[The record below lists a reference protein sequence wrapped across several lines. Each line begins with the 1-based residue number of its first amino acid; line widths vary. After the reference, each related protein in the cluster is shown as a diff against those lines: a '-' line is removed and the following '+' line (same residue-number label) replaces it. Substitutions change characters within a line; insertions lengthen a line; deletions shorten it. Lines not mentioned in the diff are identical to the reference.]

1 MAIGRPDKALTILP
15 WEHGDALQEER
26 PANGTRTTA
35 GCRLILFR
43 RNWWIYTVRGR
54 DLLPDRPPSPPP
66 ALGPAASPS
75 SHHPGAC
82 RAPLRPPP
90 GRQQGSASPRQRAR
104 PCPAPLT
111 PRRAHRSHTSG
122 TRMERGRRGPPPG
135 PPPPTEPGAQPGNT
149 WRGPEIASRVG
160 GAAQAR
166 GQRPLQGGFGGPQG
180 RVVSWEGAG
189 AFSCVSWRPLRG

>member
-1 MAIGRPDKALTILP
+1 MLSKRSDPRTAPEPPRVVGWYFFGGTGESTLLGEETYYRTAPPRPRRP
-15 WEHGDALQEER
+15 WA
-26 PANGTRTTA
+26 P
-35 GCRLILFR
+35 
-43 RNWWIYTVRGR
+43 
-54 DLLPDRPPSPPP
+54 RPPPLPTTR
-66 ALGPAASPS
+66 GPVGHRCA
-75 SHHPGAC
+75 
-82 RAPLRPPP
+82 PPP

-122 TRMERGRRGPPPG
+122 TGMERGRRGLPPG